1 MNLDAIVIFL
11 IKSLLLLYF
20 LLSWR
25 QYLEFLEKIYPTKT
39 GLKIPQ
45 SKKPTEFAK
54 HYPEPSSDWPKV
66 PLKFQETATDEPSPS
81 DEESCQ
87 QKPHEIL
94 AGRIEKVKVC
104 NVIII
109 STLADPGFLRQVG
122 GSGSNLLFD
131 QFLPKTAW
139 KWEKLDPLN
148 PARSFNIMWAY

>member
-1 MNLDAIVIFL
+1 M
-11 IKSLLLLYF
+11 KSLLLLYF

-39 GLKIPQ
+39 GLKIPE

-66 PLKFQETATDEPSPS
+66 PLKFQQTATEPSPS
-81 DEESCQ
+81 AEESCQ

-104 NVIII
+104 NVIIV
-109 STLADPGFLRQVG
+109 LMVVDPG
-122 GSGSNLLFD
+122 GSNLFD
-131 QFLPKTAW
+131 LP
-139 KWEKLDPLN
+139 P
-148 PARSFNIMWAY
+148 PSP

>member
-1 MNLDAIVIFL
+1 M
-11 IKSLLLLYF
+11 KSLLLLYF

-39 GLKIPQ
+39 GLKIPE

-66 PLKFQETATDEPSPS
+66 PLKFHEMATDEPSPS
-81 DEESCQ
+81 AEQSSP

-104 NVIII
+104 NVIIVL
-109 STLADPGFLRQVG
+109 TVMDPGFLRRVG
-122 GSGSNLLFD
+122 ATPTYYLANFSRKIHGN
-131 QFLPKTAW
+131 
-139 KWEKLDPLN
+139 EKN
-148 PARSFNIMWAY
+148 